1 MAFTRSWVR
10 LPSPPDKTMAD
21 NLIDPEIADL
31 LGDDTSSSSVPDFS
45 DLFNEPGPNSGESE
59 AKVPKS
65 APVDLSKKTFAPID
79 RWEQEPDPSF
89 AGKEYYG
96 KVLTGE
102 GEVSQRFH
110 GLLQKYLKTEDPQEH
125 GLYRQRLI
133 PAWWDLARSLA
144 EHYRGGD
151 AQKRTA
157 LRFGCI
163 LPTLISAE
171 QRRMLSKVVPS
182 NDYDEPIHYIDEWF
196 DRVADGTVTPLA
208 TDEVKTSKKDDQG
221 KTKVKMDKAQGS
233 KDSNLALLQKQSG
246 EREGL
251 ENDLKD
257 IIQTVVRHASHPKIP
272 GIGAAYTPEQKQA
285 LGRAAEMLRR
295 LGRLDHEIVL
305 NSQRFVEASSQFSKL
320 GKELSRLGGS
330 APVDSGVMGR
340 ELDGIRQMAKMCVG
354 RQGNHVP
361 FLMKNFFFPNIDL
374 MGTRENV
381 IRYMDQVEQVDS
393 GVFHRTFR
401 QTTNRIVPNTII
413 IPCYGDKGICWEPF
427 ELLNRSTSRGR
438 IAVPMFPKNLKLAV
452 IYALADL
459 RWSVAKEKA
468 QHYWM
473 EEGLTGH
480 YYQWFDKMKL
490 RGDVRIRF
498 LEDYVLWI
506 TKEVEGVQKLDK
518 NVRGIFW
525 RYMPFPQPVKDT
537 LRKRGFVYDELY
549 KKDMNRAASD
559 GY

>member
-1 MAFTRSWVR
+1 
-10 LPSPPDKTMAD
+10 MAD
-21 NLIDPEIADL
+21 NFIDPEIADL

-45 DLFNEPGPNSGESE
+45 DLFDEPSSNSDEPE
-59 AKVPKS
+59 AKASES
-65 APVDLSKKTFAPID
+65 ASVDLSKKSFAPID
-79 RWEQEPDPSF
+79 RWEQEPDPEF
-89 AGKEYYG
+89 TGKEYYG

-102 GEVSQRFH
+102 GEISQRFH

-125 GLYRQRLI
+125 GVYRQRLI

-151 AQKRTA
+151 TEKRRA
-157 LRFGCI
+157 LRFGFI
-163 LPTLISAE
+163 LPTLVSAD
-171 QRRMLSKVVPS
+171 QRRMLSQVVSS
-182 NDYDEPIHYIDEWF
+182 NDYDEPIYYIDEWF
-196 DRVADGTVTPLA
+196 DLVAEGRVTPLA
-208 TDEVKTSKKDDQG
+208 TDELKTSQRSDQS
-221 KTKVKMDKAQGS
+221 KTKVKMEKAQGS
-233 KDSNLALLQKQSG
+233 KEANLVLLQKQSR
-246 EREGL
+246 ERDTL
-251 ENDLKD
+251 ESNLKD
-257 IIQTVVRHASHPKIP
+257 LIESIMRRGPHPSIK
-272 GIGAAYTPEQKQA
+272 GVGAVYTSEQKQSLSRASELMKKLGKVDREIA
-285 LGRAAEMLRR
+285 LNAE
-295 LGRLDHEIVL
+295 
-305 NSQRFVEASSQFSKL
+305 RFLEASSQFSKL

-330 APVDSGVMGR
+330 SAVDSGVLGN
-340 ELDGIRQMAKMCVG
+340 ELDSIRQMAKMCVG

-381 IRYMDQVEQVDS
+381 IRYMDQVEQVDA
-393 GVFHRTFR
+393 GVFLRTFR
-401 QTTNRIVPNTII
+401 QTTHRIVPNTII

-452 IYALADL
+452 IHALADL

-480 YYQWFDKMKL
+480 YYQWFAKMKL

-525 RYMPFPQPVKDT
+525 RYLPFPQPVKDT

>member
-1 MAFTRSWVR
+1 
-10 LPSPPDKTMAD
+10 MAD
-21 NLIDPEIADL
+21 NFIDPEIADL

-45 DLFNEPGPNSGESE
+45 DLFDEPSSNSDEPE
-59 AKVPKS
+59 AKASES
-65 APVDLSKKTFAPID
+65 ASVDLSKKSFAPID
-79 RWEQEPDPSF
+79 RWEQEPDPEF
-89 AGKEYYG
+89 TGKEYYG

-102 GEVSQRFH
+102 GEISQRFH

-125 GLYRQRLI
+125 GVYRQRLI

-151 AQKRTA
+151 TEKRRA
-157 LRFGCI
+157 LRFGFI
-163 LPTLISAE
+163 LPTLVSAD
-171 QRRMLSKVVPS
+171 QRRMLSQVVSS

-196 DRVADGTVTPLA
+196 DLVAEGRVTPLA
-208 TDEVKTSKKDDQG
+208 TDELKTSQRSDQS
-221 KTKVKMDKAQGS
+221 KTKVRMEKAQGS
-233 KDSNLALLQKQSG
+233 KEANLVLLQKQSR
-246 EREGL
+246 ERDTL
-251 ENDLKD
+251 ESNLKD
-257 IIQTVVRHASHPKIP
+257 LIESIMRRRPHPRIK
-272 GIGAAYTPEQKQA
+272 GVGALYTSEQKQSLSRASELMKKLGKVDREIA
-285 LGRAAEMLRR
+285 LNAE
-295 LGRLDHEIVL
+295 
-305 NSQRFVEASSQFSKL
+305 RFLEASSQFSKL

-330 APVDSGVMGR
+330 SAVDSGVLGN
-340 ELDGIRQMAKMCVG
+340 ELDSIRQMAKMCVG

-381 IRYMDQVEQVDS
+381 IRYMDQVEQVDA
-393 GVFHRTFR
+393 GVFLRTFR
-401 QTTNRIVPNTII
+401 QTTHRIVPNTII

-452 IYALADL
+452 IHALADL

-480 YYQWFDKMKL
+480 YYQWFAKMKL

-525 RYMPFPQPVKDT
+525 RYLPFPQPVKDT

>member
-1 MAFTRSWVR
+1 
-10 LPSPPDKTMAD
+10 MAD

-31 LGDDTSSSSVPDFS
+31 LGDDASSSPVPDFS
-45 DLFNEPGPNSGESE
+45 DLFNDPAPNSG
-59 AKVPKS
+59 KS
-65 APVDLSKKTFAPID
+65 QSKAPRSTPVDFSKKSFAPID
-79 RWEQEPDPSF
+79 RWEREPDAAF

-102 GEVSQRFH
+102 GKASQRFH
-110 GLLQKYLKTEDPQEH
+110 GLLQKYVRTENPREQ

-144 EHYRGGD
+144 EHYRGGE
-151 AQKRTA
+151 AEKRTA

-171 QRRMLSKVVPS
+171 QRLMLSKVVPS
-182 NDYDEPIHYIDEWF
+182 NDYGEPIYYIDEWF
-196 DRVADGTVTPLA
+196 DLVAEGRVTPLA
-208 TDEVKTSKKDDQG
+208 ADELKTSQRNDQS
-221 KTKVKMDKAQGS
+221 KIKVRMEKAQGS
-233 KDSNLALLQKQSG
+233 KEANLVLLQKQWG
-246 EREGL
+246 EREAV
-251 ENDLKD
+251 ENDLKAV
-257 IIQTVVRHASHPKIP
+257 IELIARHAPHPEIP
-272 GIGAAYTPEQKQA
+272 GLGAAYTPEQKQS
-285 LGRAAEMLRR
+285 LGRAAEMLRK

-305 NSQRFVEASSQFSKL
+305 NAQKFVEASSQFSKL
-320 GKELSRLGGS
+320 GKELSRLESSS
-330 APVDSGVMGR
+330 AVDSGVMGR

-354 RQGNHVP
+354 RQGNHMP
-361 FLMKNFFFPNIDL
+361 FLMKNFFFPNIKL

-393 GVFHRTFR
+393 GVFHRIFR

-480 YYQWFDKMKL
+480 YYQWFEKMKL

-506 TKEVEGVQKLDK
+506 IKEVEGVQKLDK
-518 NVRGIFW
+518 NVRRIFW
-525 RYMPFPQPVKDT
+525 RYLPFPQSVKDT